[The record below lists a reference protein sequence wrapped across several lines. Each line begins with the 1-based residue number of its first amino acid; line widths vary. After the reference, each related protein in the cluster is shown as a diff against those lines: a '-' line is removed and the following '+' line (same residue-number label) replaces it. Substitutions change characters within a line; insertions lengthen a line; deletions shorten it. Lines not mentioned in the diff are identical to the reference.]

1 MTQFLLVLS
10 MRTIRATLWTRW
22 QNTMRFAMA
31 SLCCRHCK
39 ACTCRFPPCWLV
51 FLFVE
56 FCWTINRLAT
66 LHGEEDAGGLLRL
79 LDPQTLAGRAVC
91 ISLLTPGSG
100 LLSLAPSAPVS
111 PMNDSP
117 ISFGWNRKLYRYSV
131 PATPRYSGPPTP
143 IA

>member
-1 MTQFLLVLS
+1 
-10 MRTIRATLWTRW
+10 
-22 QNTMRFAMA
+22 MA
-31 SLCCRHCK
+31 SWCCRLCK
-39 ACTCRFPPCWLV
+39 ACTIRFPPYCWL
-51 FLFVE
+51 FLFVDL
-56 FCWTINRLAT
+56 WMTMINRLAT
-66 LHGEEDAGGLLRL
+66 LPGEEDANGLLKL
-79 LDPQTLAGRAVC
+79 LDPQTLAGRAAC

-131 PATPRYSGPPTP
+131 PATPRYSVPPTP